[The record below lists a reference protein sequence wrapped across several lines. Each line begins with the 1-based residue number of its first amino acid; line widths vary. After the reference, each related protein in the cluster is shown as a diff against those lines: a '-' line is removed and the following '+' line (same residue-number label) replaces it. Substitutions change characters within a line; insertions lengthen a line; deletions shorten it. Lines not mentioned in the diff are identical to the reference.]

1 MYHTSRFGEC
11 TGGLH
16 VSIWVHYSEKNDWG
30 QGVLIDCASVIT
42 LDALSVITPGC
53 LMQPGSILVFTIT
66 VVVDTSAQVTPEVE
80 AQGVEL
86 SDGIARTQPPQVA
99 EIDKHKTDR

>member
-1 MYHTSRFGEC
+1 MYHASRFGER

-42 LDALSVITPGC
+42 LDALSVIT
-53 LMQPGSILVFTIT
+53 LAASQ
-66 VVVDTSAQVTPEVE
+66 SARRAPR
-80 AQGVEL
+80 GP
-86 SDGIARTQPPQVA
+86 ARP
-99 EIDKHKTDR
+99 TDFHESG